1 MKKYQI
7 SIRTTSGT
15 ISDID
20 TVVTTWDHYSADDYF
35 AACLLNGDEDYCK
48 MLAKSEII
56 VTEVEL

>member
-7 SIRTTSGT
+7 SIRTTSGA

-20 TVVTTWDHYSADDYF
+20 TVVTSLENYSADDYF
-35 AACLLNGDEDYCK
+35 AASLLVADEDYCK
-48 MLAKSEII
+48 LLAESEII